1 LKLKLRNL
9 IFTGLLVSIGVI
21 LSQFLSLYY
30 PPSTSIIKFGIGYVP
45 LIIISILFGPEI
57 GIFAGFTQDIIGFFL
72 MGSAHGPYYFGFTF
86 SAMLYGYLPGILI
99 RIKTKV
105 ESKNIFFMNI
115 FFISLFFL
123 VSIWYL
129 FNIDVISSSNVFNSS
144 YRYVFITIGLV
155 SSVGLL
161 LIAFFNQKK
170 NKVNNDFQLIF
181 FIVFVLY
188 ILVSVVLTP
197 IWLWDMYEIPIWPQI
212 PLRILKMPL
221 EVFVYTIIIDSLL
234 KVLKVQMNKEE

>member
-9 IFTGLLVSIGVI
+9 IFTGLLVSIGII
-21 LSQFLSLYY
+21 LSQFLSFYY

-86 SAMLYGYLPGILI
+86 SAMLYGFLPGLLF

-105 ESKNIFFMNI
+105 KSNYIFILNI

-123 VSIWYL
+123 VSVWYL
-129 FNIDVISSSNVFNSS
+129 FNIEVISSSIIFNSS
-144 YRYVFITIGLV
+144 YRYIFIAIALASSIGLFF
-155 SSVGLL
+155 
-161 LIAFFNQKK
+161 IAFFNQKQ
-170 NKVNNDFQLIF
+170 NKEKNDFQLIF
-181 FIVFVLY
+181 FIVFILY
-188 ILVSVVLTP
+188 IHVSVILTP

-221 EVFVYTIIIDSLL
+221 EVLVYTIIIDNLL
-234 KVLKVQMNKEE
+234 KVLKVQMDKEE

>member
-1 LKLKLRNL
+1 MKLKLRNL